1 MVVLCEDTDFF
12 LYLYTKK
19 ENHMSLEQQIQEAIK
34 EAMKAKDAVA
44 LSANRA
50 IKGEI
55 LLFKTAEGGAKEV
68 TDGDILK
75 MIQKLVK
82 QRKEAAEQF
91 VAGARQDLADNE
103 LAEAAALEKYLPK
116 QLSPDEVKA
125 KIQEIIAQVGATSIR
140 DMGKVMGAIATDRW
154 CCGTRPQPNVQS
166 LPSSQGPPGGR
177 SS

>member
-1 MVVLCEDTDFF
+1 
-12 LYLYTKK
+12 
-19 ENHMSLEQQIQEAIK
+19 MSLEQQIQEAIK

-125 KIQEIIAQVGATSIR
+125 KIQVIIAQVGASSIR
-140 DMGKVMGAIATDRW
+140 DMGKVMGVANKALAGLSDGRTIS
-154 CCGTRPQPNVQS
+154 GIVKE
-166 LPSSQGPPGGR
+166 LLSQA
-177 SS
+177 

>member
-1 MVVLCEDTDFF
+1 
-12 LYLYTKK
+12 
-19 ENHMSLEQQIQEAIK
+19 MSLEQQIQEAIK

-125 KIQEIIAQVGATSIR
+125 KIQEIIAQVGASSIR
-140 DMGKVMGAIATDRW
+140 DMGKVMGVANKALAGLSD
-154 CCGTRPQPNVQS
+154 
-166 LPSSQGPPGGR
+166 GR
-177 SS
+177 TISTIVKELLSNQ

>member
-1 MVVLCEDTDFF
+1 
-12 LYLYTKK
+12 
-19 ENHMSLEQQIQEAIK
+19 MSLEQQIQEAIK

-91 VAGARQDLADNE
+91 VAGGRQDLADNE

-125 KIQEIIAQVGATSIR
+125 KIQEIITQVGASSIR
-140 DMGKVMGAIATDRW
+140 DMGKVMGVANKALAGLSDGRTIS
-154 CCGTRPQPNVQS
+154 GIVKE
-166 LPSSQGPPGGR
+166 LLSQA
-177 SS
+177 

>member
-1 MVVLCEDTDFF
+1 
-12 LYLYTKK
+12 
-19 ENHMSLEQQIQEAIK
+19 MSLEQQIQEAIK

-91 VAGARQDLADNE
+91 VAGNRQDLADNE

-125 KIQEIIAQVGATSIR
+125 KIQEIIAQVGASSIR
-140 DMGKVMGAIATDRW
+140 DMGKVMGVANKALAGLSDGRTIS
-154 CCGTRPQPNVQS
+154 GFVKE
-166 LPSSQGPPGGR
+166 LLSQA
-177 SS
+177 

>member
-1 MVVLCEDTDFF
+1 
-12 LYLYTKK
+12 
-19 ENHMSLEQQIQEAIK
+19 MSLEQQIQEAIK

-55 LLFKTAEGGAKEV
+55 LLFKTSEGGAKEV

-91 VAGARQDLADNE
+91 VAGNRQDLADNE

-125 KIQEIIAQVGATSIR
+125 KIQEIIAQVGASSIR
-140 DMGKVMGAIATDRW
+140 DMGKVMGVANKALAGLSDGRTIS
-154 CCGTRPQPNVQS
+154 GIVKE
-166 LPSSQGPPGGR
+166 LLSQA
-177 SS
+177 

>member
-1 MVVLCEDTDFF
+1 
-12 LYLYTKK
+12 
-19 ENHMSLEQQIQEAIK
+19 MSLEQQIQEAIK

-91 VAGARQDLADNE
+91 IAGARQDLADNE

-140 DMGKVMGAIATDRW
+140 DMGKVMGVANKALAGLSDGRTIS
-154 CCGTRPQPNVQS
+154 GIVKE
-166 LPSSQGPPGGR
+166 LLSQA
-177 SS
+177 

>member
-1 MVVLCEDTDFF
+1 
-12 LYLYTKK
+12 
-19 ENHMSLEQQIQEAIK
+19 MSLEQQIQEAIK

-140 DMGKVMGAIATDRW
+140 DLGKVMGVANKALAGLSDGRTIS
-154 CCGTRPQPNVQS
+154 GIVKE
-166 LPSSQGPPGGR
+166 LLSQA
-177 SS
+177 

>member
-1 MVVLCEDTDFF
+1 
-12 LYLYTKK
+12 
-19 ENHMSLEQQIQEAIK
+19 MSLAQQIQEAIK
-34 EAMKAKDAVA
+34 EAMTAKDAVA

-125 KIQEIIAQVGATSIR
+125 KIQEIIAQVGASSIR
-140 DMGKVMGAIATDRW
+140 DMGKVMGVANKALAGLSDGRTIS
-154 CCGTRPQPNVQS
+154 GIVKE
-166 LPSSQGPPGGR
+166 LLSQA
-177 SS
+177 